1 MERTQPEQTQPVR
14 IGLVGYGKGGRFFHA
29 PLISGAAGCELAGV
43 VTRSAERRGEL
54 ERDYPGTP
62 AYDDLTQLAAAG
74 VDAVVISTPADT
86 HVPLSRQA
94 LSLGLPVVCDK
105 PFALRSA
112 AARPVVEA
120 AERAGVPLTVYQNRR
135 FDADLLTVRALIG
148 SGELGQV
155 TRFES
160 RIEQYAPPDGIPA
173 SGGGILFDLGA
184 HLVDQALL
192 LFGPVSSVYAE
203 LDDAGGV
210 PGGLVGGAADGG
222 VAGRFFIAA
231 RHASGVVSHLVGD
244 LLRHGAP
251 GTRFR
256 VFGSSGSYDVD
267 NFDGQADELMA
278 GGSPAASGPAWG
290 VVPPEHW
297 GRLHQER
304 TTRPWPSERGNW
316 TVFYTSFARAV
327 RGQGAVPVDPWDAVA
342 GLEVL
347 EAAQRSASTR
357 QVVTLGQG

>member
-1 MERTQPEQTQPVR
+1 VAVAQIQPVR

-29 PLISGAAGCELAGV
+29 PLISGAAGCELTGV

-62 AYDDLTQLAAAG
+62 ACDDLAQLAAAG
-74 VDAVVISTPADT
+74 VEAVVISTPADT
-86 HVPLSRQA
+86 HVPLSLQA

-105 PFALRSA
+105 PFALQSA

-120 AERAGVPLTVYQNRR
+120 AERAGLPLTVYQNRR
-135 FDADLLTVRALIG
+135 FDADLLTVQAVIG

-155 TRFES
+155 SRFES
-160 RIEQYAPPDGIPA
+160 RIEQYAPPDGIPD

-184 HLVDQALL
+184 HIVDQALL
-192 LFGPVSSVYAE
+192 LFGPVTSVYAE

-210 PGGLVGGAADGG
+210 PG
-222 VAGRFFIAA
+222 RFFIAA
-231 RHASGVVSHLVGD
+231 RHAGGVVSHLVGD
-244 LLRHGAP
+244 LLRHGAA
-251 GTRFR
+251 GKRFR
-256 VFGSSGSYDVD
+256 VFGTSGSYDVD

-290 VVPPEHW
+290 VVPPEYW
-297 GRLHQER
+297 GRLHRDR
-304 TTRPWPSERGNW
+304 TTRPWPSERGDW
-316 TVFYTSFARAV
+316 TVFYSSFARAV

-347 EAAQRSASTR
+347 EAAQRSAGTG
-357 QVVTLGQG
+357 QVVALGRG

>member
-1 MERTQPEQTQPVR
+1 VAVAQIQPVR

-29 PLISGAAGCELAGV
+29 PLISGAAGCKLAGV

-54 ERDYPGTP
+54 KRDYPGTP
-62 AYDDLTQLAAAG
+62 ACDDLARLAAAG

-86 HVPLSRQA
+86 HVPLSLQA

-105 PFALRSA
+105 PFALQSA

-120 AERAGVPLTVYQNRR
+120 AQRAGLPLTVYQNRR
-135 FDADLLTVRALIG
+135 FDADLLTVQAVIG

-155 TRFES
+155 SRFES
-160 RIEQYAPPDGIPA
+160 RIEQYAPPDGIPD

-184 HLVDQALL
+184 HIVDQALL
-192 LFGPVSSVYAE
+192 LFGPVTSVYAE
-203 LDDAGGV
+203 LDDAAGV
-210 PGGLVGGAADGG
+210 PASAPGVLGGGIP
-222 VAGRFFIAA
+222 GRFFIAA
-231 RHASGVVSHLVGD
+231 RHVGGVVSHLVGD
-244 LLRHGAP
+244 LLRHGTP
-251 GTRFR
+251 GKRFR
-256 VFGSSGSYDVD
+256 VFGTRGSYDVE

-297 GRLHQER
+297 GRLHRDR
-304 TTRPWPSERGNW
+304 TTRPWPSERGDW
-316 TVFYTSFARAV
+316 TVFYSSFARAV
-327 RGQGAVPVDPWDAVA
+327 RGLGAVPVDPWDAVA

-347 EAAQRSASTR
+347 EAAGRSASTG
-357 QVVTLGQG
+357 QVVTLGRG